1 MRPLLGRSLVAVARG
16 THLGPCRLGHRG
28 RPAAPLGSRI
38 LTQPEH
44 VFRHNMWYVP
54 VKRTQTHHVGKMSYP
69 REFLSGLSDKY
80 DRDAHKFWDD
90 FYGMHQNK
98 FFKDRRWLFLE
109 FPELLPPN
117 PDCGAARAGQSGSN
131 ESAEAAGSSFRI
143 LEVGCGA
150 GNSVFPIITSIR
162 DGRAF
167 LYCCDFSPRAVQL
180 VKHPDYD
187 PSLCHAFVQDV
198 CEETA
203 SFPFPPCSL
212 DVILAVFVL
221 SSIRPER
228 VQSVLHRLAQHL
240 KPGGIFLFRDYGR
253 HDLSQLRFKKGQCL
267 SDNFYA
273 RQDGT
278 CVYFFTADEVRRL
291 FTSAGLTELQNLE
304 DRRLQVNR
312 GKKVVM
318 RRVWMQAK
326 FQKPQTTPTDVTH
339 QP

>member
-1 MRPLLGRSLVAVARG
+1 SHCMLGKTLPSEFLVRSK
-16 THLGPCRLGHRG
+16 
-28 RPAAPLGSRI
+28 
-38 LTQPEH
+38 
-44 VFRHNMWYVP
+44 VP

-117 PDCGAARAGQSGSN
+117 PDC
-131 ESAEAAGSSFRI
+131 EAAGSSFRI

-180 VKHPDYD
+180 VKVRALFFWCVRCGD
-187 PSLCHAFVQDV
+187 SEDV
-198 CEETA
+198 LHV
-203 SFPFPPCSL
+203 SPQMLL

-221 SSIRPER
+221 SSIRPD

-253 HDLSQLRFKKGQCL
+253 HDLSQLRFKKGEKVVN
-267 SDNFYA
+267 S
-273 RQDGT
+273 
-278 CVYFFTADEVRRL
+278 DEVRRL